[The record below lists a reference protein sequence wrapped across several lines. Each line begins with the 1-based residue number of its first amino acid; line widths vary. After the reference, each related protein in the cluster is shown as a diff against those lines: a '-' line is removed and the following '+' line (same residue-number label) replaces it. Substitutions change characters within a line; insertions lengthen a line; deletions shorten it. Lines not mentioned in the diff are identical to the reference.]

1 MMNADGKQ
9 ARSNPLRIV
18 VWGLAALALLTPWV
32 AMQFTSEVNW
42 DHTDFVVFGIML
54 LVVCGAYELATRLS
68 GDRAYRLGV
77 GIALLGAFFMVWAN
91 LAVGIIGNED
101 NPVNR
106 VFYGILAV
114 GVIGALLARFE
125 ARGMARALVATAIAQ
140 VLVSVIALV
149 AGWGQ
154 VFVMTGIF
162 LAIWLTAAQLFRKAA
177 DASSH
182 ETSG

>member
-1 MMNADGKQ
+1 M
-9 ARSNPLRIV
+9 
-18 VWGLAALALLTPWV
+18 
-32 AMQFTSEVNW
+32 
-42 DHTDFVVFGIML
+42 
-54 LVVCGAYELATRLS
+54 
-68 GDRAYRLGV
+68 
-77 GIALLGAFFMVWAN
+77 
-91 LAVGIIGNED
+91 
-101 NPVNR
+101 NR